1 MQFSKK
7 QIRIVC
13 IVLAASLLLTIG
25 VGIFDMIS
33 STF

>member
-13 IVLAASLLLTIG
+13 IVLAASLLLAIG
-25 VGIFDMIS
+25 VGIFDMIT